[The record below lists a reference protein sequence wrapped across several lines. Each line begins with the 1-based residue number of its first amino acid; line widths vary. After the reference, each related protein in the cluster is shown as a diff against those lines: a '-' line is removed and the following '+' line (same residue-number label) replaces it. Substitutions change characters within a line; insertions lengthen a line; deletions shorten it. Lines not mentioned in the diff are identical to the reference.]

1 MFIVDTGVPRGRKRA
16 RMRAVGSCA
25 RVAYA
30 NMMMPK
36 VAKYGKVALS
46 ERTRERGLGLMRR
59 TRKRAR
65 RRV

>member
-1 MFIVDTGVPRGRKRA
+1 
-16 RMRAVGSCA
+16 MRAVGSCA